1 MAVFAILTG
10 RLALLPAGANAR
22 LALCGLLTA
31 AAAAFPLPAASA
43 GLAEIV
49 RLARD
54 NDPQFAAARAAA
66 EALRERLP
74 QARALMLP
82 SVALNANAN
91 RNETDATLLGTSTP
105 FLQPGRRDF
114 NSSALSLQVTQP
126 IYRRANRIQLDQAG
140 AQIRQSELQLQT
152 AAQDMILRA
161 AQAYF
166 DVLGAEDT
174 LALIEAQK
182 SAIGEQLAI
191 SKRSFEVG
199 SATIV
204 DFNEARARYDLVT
217 AQGVVAV
224 NELEYR
230 RRALGEL
237 IGTAPP
243 TLRPLRD
250 GARPIPPQPTEV
262 AHWVER
268 ARRDGLSVRLQEAA
282 LEIAT
287 QEIDRQRAG
296 HQPTLDAVGSAG
308 QARSG
313 ASPTSAVGSDVTQ
326 FALGVQL
333 NIPLYQGGAVQSRVR
348 EALATQA
355 RVREEL
361 EAARR
366 SAALAAR
373 AAFLGLTGGLE
384 QVRALEAA
392 MESNRVSLA
401 STEVGLKVGVR
412 TQVDVLNAQQAL
424 FTTRRDLALA
434 RNAALLAGLRLQAAV
449 GELDELDLAPVQT
462 LLR

>member
-1 MAVFAILTG
+1 MPFIASL
-10 RLALLPAGANAR
+10 LLPATRRLRGAPPSEACCALLVLGLFFGTPPA
-22 LALCGLLTA
+22 LA
-31 AAAAFPLPAASA
+31 A
-43 GLAEIV
+43 GLSEV
-49 RLARD
+49 VQLARD

-74 QARALMLP
+74 QAQALLLP
-82 SVALNANAN
+82 SVGLSASAN
-91 RNETDATLLGTSTP
+91 RNETDATLLGGTTP
-105 FLQPGRRDF
+105 FLQPGRRQYD
-114 NSSALSLQVTQP
+114 SSAITLQVTQP
-126 IYRRANRIQLDQAG
+126 IYRRASRIQLEQAG
-140 AQIRQSELQLQT
+140 VQVRQAELQLQS

-174 LALIEAQK
+174 RALIESQK
-182 SAIGEQLAI
+182 TAIGEQLAI
-191 SKRSFEVG
+191 AKRSFEVG

-217 AQGVVAV
+217 AQGIVAE

-237 IGTAPP
+237 IGRVPP
-243 TLRPLRD
+243 PLRPLRD
-250 GARPIPPQPTEV
+250 GARPLAPQPLEV

-268 ARRDGLSVRLQEAA
+268 ARRDALPVRLQEAS

-287 QEIDRQRAG
+287 REIDRQRAG

-308 QARSG
+308 QSRTG
-313 ASPTSAVGSDVTQ
+313 ASPTSSVGSDVNQ
-326 FALGVQL
+326 IVLGLQL
-333 NIPLYQGGAVQSRVR
+333 NVPLYQGGAVQSRVR
-348 EALATQA
+348 EALATQG

-366 SAALAAR
+366 NAALGAR
-373 AAFLGLTGGLE
+373 AAYLGLTGGLE

-392 MESNRVSLA
+392 MESNRVSLV

-434 RNAALLAGLRLQAAV
+434 RNAALLAGLRLQASV
-449 GELDELDLAPVQT
+449 GELDEQDLAALQA

>member
-1 MAVFAILTG
+1 MPIVSPPAAT
-10 RLALLPAGANAR
+10 APLPAGRAIGL
-22 LALCGLLTA
+22 LALAALVLSGSVA
-31 AAAAFPLPAASA
+31 AA
-43 GLAEIV
+43 GLGEV
-49 RLARD
+49 VQLAREH
-54 NDPQFAAARAAA
+54 DPQFAAARAAA
-66 EALRERLP
+66 EAQRERLP
-74 QARALMLP
+74 QARALLLP
-82 SVALNANAN
+82 SVSLSASAT
-91 RNETDATLLGTSTP
+91 RNETDATLLGGSTP
-105 FLQPGRRDF
+105 FLQPGRRQF

-126 IYRRANRIQLDQAG
+126 LYRRATRVQLEQAS
-140 AQIRQSELQLQT
+140 AQVRQAELQLQN
-152 AAQDMILRA
+152 AAQDLILRA

-191 SKRSFEVG
+191 AKRSFEVG

-204 DFNEARARYDLVT
+204 DFNEARARFDLVT
-217 AQGVVAV
+217 AQGVVAE
-224 NELEYR
+224 NELEFR

-237 IGTAPP
+237 IGRPP
-243 TLRPLRD
+243 PPLRPLRE
-250 GARPIPPQPTEV
+250 GARPLPPQPVEV
-262 AHWVER
+262 SHWVER
-268 ARRDGLSVRLQEAA
+268 ARSEGLQVRLQQAA

-308 QARSG
+308 QTRAG
-313 ASPTSAVGSDVTQ
+313 ASPTSSVGSDVNQ
-326 FALGVQL
+326 LALGLQFNL
-333 NIPLYQGGAVQSRVR
+333 PLYQGGGVQSRVR
-348 EALATQA
+348 EALASQS

-366 SAALAAR
+366 GAALAAR
-373 AAFLGLTGGLE
+373 GAFLGLTGGLE

-392 MESNRVSLA
+392 LESNRVSLA

-412 TQVDVLNAQQAL
+412 TQVDVLNAQQAM

-449 GELDELDLAPVQT
+449 GALDDEDLAPLQA
-462 LLR
+462 LLH

>member
-1 MAVFAILTG
+1 MPVIPILPSSPTRFPDAPVGRAGLAAVLGVVALL
-10 RLALLPAGANAR
+10 LALPAH
-22 LALCGLLTA
+22 
-31 AAAAFPLPAASA
+31 AAS
-43 GLAEIV
+43 LAEIV
-49 RLARD
+49 QLARA
-54 NDPQFAAARAAA
+54 NDPQFSAAQAAA
-66 EALRERLP
+66 EAQRERLP
-74 QARALMLP
+74 QARALLLP
-82 SVALNANAN
+82 SVSLGASAN
-91 RNETDATLLGTSTP
+91 RNETDATLLGGSTP
-105 FLQPGRRDF
+105 FLQPGRRQF
-114 NSSALSLQVTQP
+114 TSSALSLQVTQP
-126 IYRRANRIQLDQAG
+126 LYRRANRVQLDQAT
-140 AQIRQSELQLQT
+140 AQVRQAELQLQS

-174 LALIEAQK
+174 LTLIEAQK

-191 SKRSFEVG
+191 AKRSFEVG

-217 AQGVVAV
+217 AQGVVAE
-224 NELEYR
+224 NELEFR

-237 IGTAPP
+237 IGRPP
-243 TLRPLRD
+243 PPLRALRE
-250 GARPIPPQPTEV
+250 GARPLPPQPLEV
-262 AHWVER
+262 SHWVER
-268 ARRDGLSVRLQEAA
+268 ARREGLAVRQQEAA

-308 QARSG
+308 QSRAG

-326 FALGVQL
+326 LVLGLQFNL
-333 NIPLYQGGAVQSRVR
+333 PLYQGGGVQSRVR
-348 EALATQA
+348 EALATQS

-366 SAALAAR
+366 SAALSAR
-373 AAFLGLTGGLE
+373 GAFLGLTGGLE

-392 MESNRVSLA
+392 LESNRVSLS

-449 GELDELDLAPVQT
+449 GELDDEDLAPLQT

>member
-1 MAVFAILTG
+1 MPVTAILPSPSPRPPRFG
-10 RLALLPAGANAR
+10 LRALLALA
-22 LALCGLLTA
+22 ALSVTTPVA
-31 AAAAFPLPAASA
+31 AA

-54 NDPQFAAARAAA
+54 NDPQFASARAAA
-66 EALRERLP
+66 EATRERLP
-74 QARALMLP
+74 QARALLLP
-82 SVALNANAN
+82 SIALAASAN
-91 RNETDATLLGTSTP
+91 RNETDATLLGGATP
-105 FLQPGRRDF
+105 FLQPGRRQFDT
-114 NSSALSLQVTQP
+114 SAVSLQVTQP
-126 IYRRANRIQLDQAG
+126 IYRRANRIQLDQATV
-140 AQIRQSELQLQT
+140 QVRQAELQLQN

-174 LALIEAQK
+174 LALIEAQR

-191 SKRSFEVG
+191 AKRSFEVG
-199 SATIV
+199 SVTIV

-224 NELEYR
+224 NELEFR

-237 IGTAPP
+237 IGRAPP
-243 TLRPLRD
+243 PLRPLRD
-250 GARPIPPQPTEV
+250 GARPVPPQPTEV

-268 ARRDGLSVRLQEAA
+268 ARRDGLQVRLQEAS

-308 QARSG
+308 QSRAG
-313 ASPTSAVGSDVTQ
+313 ASPTSSVGSDVNQ
-326 FALGVQL
+326 LALGLQL
-333 NIPLYQGGAVQSRVR
+333 NVPLYQGGAVQSRVR
-348 EALATQA
+348 EALATQSRA
-355 RVREEL
+355 REDL

-366 SAALAAR
+366 AAALAAR
-373 AAFLGLTGGLE
+373 GAFLGLTGGLE

-449 GELDELDLAPVQT
+449 GELDDEDLAPLQS